1 MPYQHIEEIQ
11 SRKSEKIALFLTVEN
26 ALGLILTALPAYL
39 ISNGLPFVLRILVVG
54 AAAFLGVIATL
65 DVGGMTFYERM
76 VWRVRGA
83 LRQRVGG
90 RTIMPDQLVGS
101 SNVRHDRPLAVG
113 GPIQL
118 RPERRAS
125 RARLSSAQA
134 PSLPAAAVVR
144 DERESDA
151 P

>member
-26 ALGLILTALPAYL
+26 ALGLIIAALPAYL
-39 ISNGLPFVLRILVVG
+39 ISNGLPFVLRVLIVG
-54 AAAFLGVIATL
+54 AAASLGVIATL
-65 DVGGMTFYERM
+65 DVGGMTFYERI

-90 RTIMPDQLVGS
+90 RTITPEQLTGG
-101 SNVRHDRPLAVG
+101 SNVRRDRPLAVG

-118 RPERRAS
+118 RPES
-125 RARLSSAQA
+125 RPIRSRPGGAQA
-134 PSLPAAAVVR
+134 PILSAAAGAR
-144 DERESDA
+144 DERKGDGR
-151 P
+151 